1 MKKPGWFIALFAAAL
16 SYVQAGTPN
25 ALDLEKYPSRGSMFA
40 AARIGLRS
48 YAATDDPFETMPF
61 PVGVSFEYLLSN
73 RLGIGATLTYDKW
86 SDYLG
91 MFGGKYEFRVLQ
103 PSISLAYHFKIPG
116 LAGLRFGAG
125 ADCGYIFLAIKNEL
139 GNTYTGPLKGQPEIA
154 PFLAAEAS
162 FWPRSEGV
170 VHRLRFFVQGG
181 WLIARDFS
189 GFRGA
194 VGIGLWVRDI
204 HGR

>member
-1 MKKPGWFIALFAAAL
+1 MKKAGWVIALFAIAL
-16 SYVQAGTPN
+16 SYAEAGRPN
-25 ALDLEKYPSRGSMFA
+25 ALDQTKYPGRGSIFA

-48 YAATDDPFETMPF
+48 YAATDDPFEAMPF
-61 PVGVSFEYLLSN
+61 PVGVSSEYLLSN

-103 PSISLAYHFKIPG
+103 PSISLAYHFNIPG
-116 LAGLRFGAG
+116 LSGLRFGAG

-139 GNTYTGPLKGQPEIA
+139 GNTYTGPLKGQPEIM
-154 PFLAAEAS
+154 PFLAAEACL
-162 FWPRSEGV
+162 WPRAEGV

-181 WLIARDFS
+181 WSIARDFS

-194 VGIGLWVRDI
+194 VGIGLWIRNV
-204 HGR
+204 HGQ